1 MAIISKFQDLWK
13 RSSISFKVGFII
25 LFIHI
30 LIAITGPFW
39 APYHYAEIN
48 VGEPLTGMSWKYPF
62 GVDSLGRDIFS
73 RVIHGSWMVISL
85 SILGTSCLFLRFSLL
100 INLLIISFSHQQVH
114 FLS

>member
-1 MAIISKFQDLWK
+1 MAMISKFQDLWK
-13 RSSISFKVGFII
+13 RSNISFKVGFII

-48 VGEPLTGMSWKYPF
+48 VGEPLAGMSWQYPF

-73 RVIHGSWMVISL
+73 RVIYFTFIP
-85 SILGTSCLFLRFSLL
+85 
-100 INLLIISFSHQQVH
+100 
-114 FLS
+114 